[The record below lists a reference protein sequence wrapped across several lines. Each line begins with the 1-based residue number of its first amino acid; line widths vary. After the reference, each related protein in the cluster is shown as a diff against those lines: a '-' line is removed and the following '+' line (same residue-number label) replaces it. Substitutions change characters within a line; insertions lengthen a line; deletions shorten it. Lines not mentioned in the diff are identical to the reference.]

1 MNLKKSSFIVSSDSV
16 SKVTPGKLANMT
28 LASIKTLGFY
38 DFQVSVVVADGATKK
53 ILSLKEFQ
61 HSLLNHIF
69 Q

>member
-1 MNLKKSSFIVSSDSV
+1 MSSDGV
-16 SKVTPGKLANMT
+16 PKVTPDKLANMT
-28 LASIKTLGFY
+28 LPSIKILGFY

-61 HSLLNHIF
+61 QSLLNHIF